1 MSSQDRPVYL
11 RLRDIIAES
20 ILDGTFGDGDGLP
33 SVRVFAALHGAN
45 PLTAAKAYQGFQDEG
60 FVTVKRG
67 VGMFVAEGATE
78 RLRREARD
86 SFLRDEW
93 PRVVRSMRRLHI
105 EPSEL
110 LEQVEG

>member
-20 ILDGTFGDGDGLP
+20 ILDGTFGDGDALP
-33 SVRVFAALHGAN
+33 SVRAFAAQHGAN

-67 VGMFVAEGATE
+67 VGMFVAEGATS
-78 RLRREARD
+78 RLRHDARET
-86 SFLRDEW
+86 FLRDEW
-93 PRVVRSMRRLHI
+93 PRVVRSMRRLKIDPVDLI
-105 EPSEL
+105 ERVDS
-110 LEQVEG
+110 

>member
-20 ILDGTFGDGDGLP
+20 ILDGTYGDGDALP
-33 SVRVFAALHGAN
+33 SVRVFAAQHGAN

-67 VGMFVAEGATE
+67 VGMFVAEGATV
-78 RLRREARD
+78 RLREDARNA
-86 SFLRDEW
+86 FLREEW
-93 PRVVRSMRRLHI
+93 PRVVRTMQRLHI
-105 EPSEL
+105 APVDL
-110 LEQVEG
+110 LDRVGG

>member
-20 ILDGTFGDGDGLP
+20 ILDGTFGDGDALP
-33 SVRVFAALHGAN
+33 SVRAFAAQHGAN

-60 FVTVKRG
+60 FVSVKRG
-67 VGMFVAEGATE
+67 VGMFVAEGATA
-78 RLRREARD
+78 RLRRDARE

-93 PRVVRSMRRLHI
+93 PRIVRSMRRLKI
-105 EPSEL
+105 EPSDL
-110 LEQVEG
+110 LERVDS